1 MSGSAVRYAN
11 TRVLIVDDQPEIHDD
26 FTEMLRPQH
35 VPMAEVTELGA
46 AFAAPGEVEPE
57 PILPEFELLHA
68 RTGEQACAI
77 IERGQE
83 WEQPV
88 AVAYVDIRM
97 PPGIDGIETIRR
109 VRRIDRD
116 VEIVIMTAYTDRSLA
131 GIVSDMELLHK
142 LLYIR
147 KPFVHEEIQQ
157 LTVCLVGKWNVEREL
172 AHRQRE
178 LAGSHR
184 RLEAVLDATGDA
196 LAMVD
201 DAGHVVFANA
211 AYEKL
216 LDLPAGDVRGLAPEE
231 LAARF
236 EERFREPDPSDVES
250 GFLLYRGAGAGTGDP
265 QRLSEQRLFSRT
277 SVPVRDGDGQVIG
290 SLEVFRDVSKE
301 MEAERMKAEVLRLRS
316 ALETTFSVA
325 GMVGASAGMR
335 QVYAL
340 IKQAAEGDITVLI
353 RGESGT
359 GKELV
364 ARSFHGNSP
373 RQAGPF
379 VTLDCT
385 SIPESLIE
393 SELFGHERGA
403 FTGATTR
410 HVGAFERANGGT
422 ILLDEIG
429 DMPVALQARL
439 LRVLQE
445 REIRRLGGSTAIP
458 VDIRVIT
465 ATNKDLESAVAAGE
479 FREDLFYRIAAFPIV
494 IPPLR
499 ERREDIPLLARH
511 FLEKHAAGAGKAAGG
526 ISTAAMRVLLQ
537 YDWPGNVRELENGI
551 QRAVLL
557 ETGPVLQAGS
567 LPPTL
572 SANSSARGAPAAAPE
587 AVLTLAEVE
596 RRALVRALQVAERNI
611 TRAARALGISRAT
624 LYRKL
629 RRYDLSPA

>member
-1 MSGSAVRYAN
+1 MTGSAARYAN

-35 VPMAEVTELGA
+35 VPMAEVSELGA
-46 AFAAPGEVEPE
+46 AFAAPSDVEPE
-57 PILPEFELLHA
+57 PFLPSFELLHA
-68 RTGEQACAI
+68 STGEEVYDI
-77 IERGQE
+77 IRRGQE

-88 AVAYVDIRM
+88 AVAYIDIRM

-116 VEIVIMTAYTDRSLA
+116 VEIVI
-131 GIVSDMELLHK
+131 K

-157 LTVCLVGKWNVEREL
+157 LTLCLVGKWNVEREL

-178 LAGSHR
+178 LAGSDR

-196 LAMVD
+196 LAMLG

-216 LDLPAGDVRGLAPEE
+216 LDLPAGELRGLVPEA

-236 EERFREPDPSDVES
+236 EERFRELDPSDVES
-250 GFLLYRGAGAGTGDP
+250 GFLLYRGVGAGTGDP
-265 QRLSEQRLFSRT
+265 RRLSEQRLFSRT
-277 SVPVRDGDGQVIG
+277 SVP
-290 SLEVFRDVSKE
+290 
-301 MEAERMKAEVLRLRS
+301 EAEQMKAEVLRLRS
-316 ALETTFSVA
+316 TLETTFSVA
-325 GMVGASAGMR
+325 GMVGTSPGMR

-373 RQAGPF
+373 RQDGPF

-393 SELFGHERGA
+393 NELFGHERGA

-410 HVGAFERANGGT
+410 HVGAFERASGGT

-439 LRVLQE
+439 LR
-445 REIRRLGGSTAIP
+445 GSTAIP

-479 FREDLFYRIAAFPIV
+479 FREDLFYRIAVFPIV

-499 ERREDIPLLARH
+499 DRREDIPLLARH
-511 FLEKHAAGAGKAAGG
+511 FLEKHAARAGKAAGG
-526 ISTAAMRVLLQ
+526 ISTAAMRILLQ
-537 YDWPGNVRELENGI
+537 YDWPGNVRELENSI

-572 SANSSARGAPAAAPE
+572 SANSSARGAPAAPE

-596 RRALVRALQVAERNI
+596 RRALVRVLEVADGNI
-611 TRAARALGISRAT
+611 TQAARALGISRAT

-629 RRYDLSPA
+629 RKYDLSPQGTRPAC

>member
-1 MSGSAVRYAN
+1 M
-11 TRVLIVDDQPEIHDD
+11 
-26 FTEMLRPQH
+26 
-35 VPMAEVTELGA
+35 
-46 AFAAPGEVEPE
+46 
-57 PILPEFELLHA
+57 
-68 RTGEQACAI
+68 
-77 IERGQE
+77 
-83 WEQPV
+83 
-88 AVAYVDIRM
+88 
-97 PPGIDGIETIRR
+97 
-109 VRRIDRD
+109 RRIDRD
-116 VEIVIMTAYTDRSLA
+116 VEIVIITAYTDRSLPE
-131 GIVSDMELLHK
+131 IVQDRELVHK

-157 LTVCLVGKWNVEREL
+157 LTLCLVGKWNVEREL

-196 LAMVD
+196 LAMLD

-216 LDLPAGDVRGLAPEE
+216 LDLPAGELRGLVPEA

-250 GFLLYRGAGAGTGDP
+250 GFLLYRGVGAGTGDP
-265 QRLSEQRLFSRT
+265 RRLSEQRLFSRT
-277 SVPVRDGDGQVIG
+277 SVPVRDGAGQVIG
-290 SLEVFRDVSKE
+290 SLEVFCDVSKE
-301 MEAERMKAEVLRLRS
+301 MEAEQMKAEVLRLRS
-316 ALETTFSVA
+316 TLETTFSVA
-325 GMVGASAGMR
+325 GMVGTSPGMR

-373 RQAGPF
+373 RQDGPF

-385 SIPESLIE
+385 SIRESLIE
-393 SELFGHERGA
+393 NELFGHERGA

-439 LRVLQE
+439 LR
-445 REIRRLGGSTAIP
+445 GSTAIP

-479 FREDLFYRIAAFPIV
+479 FREDLFYRIAVFPIV

-499 ERREDIPLLARH
+499 DRREDIPLLARH
-511 FLEKHAAGAGKAAGG
+511 FLEKHAARAGKTAGG
-526 ISTAAMRVLLQ
+526 ISTAAMRILLQ
-537 YDWPGNVRELENGI
+537 YDWPGNVRELENSI

-572 SANSSARGAPAAAPE
+572 SANSSARGAPAAPE

-596 RRALVRALQVAERNI
+596 RRALVRVLEVADGNI
-611 TRAARALGISRAT
+611 TQAARALGISRAT

-629 RRYDLSPA
+629 RKYDLSPQGSRPAC

>member
-1 MSGSAVRYAN
+1 MTGSAARYAN

-35 VPMAEVTELGA
+35 VPMAEVSELGA
-46 AFAAPGEVEPE
+46 AFAAPGDVEPE
-57 PILPEFELLHA
+57 PFLPSFELLHA
-68 RTGEQACAI
+68 STGEEVYDI
-77 IERGQE
+77 IRRGQE

-88 AVAYVDIRM
+88 AVAYIDIRM

-116 VEIVIMTAYTDRSLA
+116 VGIVIITAYTDRSLPE
-131 GIVSDMELLHK
+131 IVQDMELVHK

-157 LTVCLVGKWNVEREL
+157 LTLCLVGKWNVEREL

-196 LAMVD
+196 IAMLD

-216 LDLPAGDVRGLAPEE
+216 LDLPAGELRGLVPEA

-250 GFLLYRGAGAGTGDP
+250 GFLLYRGVGAGTGDP
-265 QRLSEQRLFSRT
+265 RRLSEQRLFSRT
-277 SVPVRDGDGQVIG
+277 SVP
-290 SLEVFRDVSKE
+290 
-301 MEAERMKAEVLRLRS
+301 EAEQMKAEVLRLRS
-316 ALETTFSVA
+316 TLETTFSVA
-325 GMVGASAGMR
+325 GMVGTSPDMR
-335 QVYAL
+335 QAYAL

-373 RQAGPF
+373 RQDGPF

-393 SELFGHERGA
+393 NELFGHERGA
-403 FTGATTR
+403 FTGPTTR

-439 LRVLQE
+439 LR
-445 REIRRLGGSTAIP
+445 GSTAIP
-458 VDIRVIT
+458 VDGRVIT

-479 FREDLFYRIAAFPIV
+479 FREDLFYRIAVFPIV

-499 ERREDIPLLARH
+499 DRREDIPLLARH
-511 FLEKHAAGAGKAAGG
+511 FLEKHAARAGKTAGG
-526 ISTAAMRVLLQ
+526 ISTAAMRILLQ
-537 YDWPGNVRELENGI
+537 YDWPGNVRELENSI

-572 SANSSARGAPAAAPE
+572 SANSSARGAPAAPE

-596 RRALVRALQVAERNI
+596 RRALVRELEVADGNI
-611 TRAARALGISRAT
+611 TQAARALGISRAT

-629 RRYDLSPA
+629 RKYDLSPQGTRPAC

>member
-1 MSGSAVRYAN
+1 MTGSGARYAN

-35 VPMAEVTELGA
+35 VPMAEVSELGA
-46 AFAAPGEVEPE
+46 AFAAPGDVEPE
-57 PILPEFELLHA
+57 PFLPSFELLHA
-68 RTGEQACAI
+68 STGEELYDI
-77 IERGQE
+77 IRRGQE

-88 AVAYVDIRM
+88 AVAYIDIRM

-116 VEIVIMTAYTDRSLA
+116 VEIVIITAYTDRSLPE
-131 GIVSDMELLHK
+131 IVQDMELVHK

-157 LTVCLVGKWNVEREL
+157 LTLCLVGKWNVEREL

-196 LAMVD
+196 LAMLD

-216 LDLPAGDVRGLAPEE
+216 LDLPAGELRGLVPEA

-250 GFLLYRGAGAGTGDP
+250 DFLLYRGVGAGTGDP
-265 QRLSEQRLFSRT
+265 RRLSEQRLFSRT
-277 SVPVRDGDGQVIG
+277 SVPVRDGAGQVIG
-290 SLEVFRDVSKE
+290 SLEVFCDVSKE
-301 MEAERMKAEVLRLRS
+301 MEAEQMKAEVLRLRS
-316 ALETTFSVA
+316 TLETTFSVA
-325 GMVGASAGMR
+325 GMVGTSPDMR
-335 QVYAL
+335 QAYAL

-373 RQAGPF
+373 RQDG
-379 VTLDCT
+379 
-385 SIPESLIE
+385 
-393 SELFGHERGA
+393 
-403 FTGATTR
+403 
-410 HVGAFERANGGT
+410 
-422 ILLDEIG
+422 
-429 DMPVALQARL
+429 
-439 LRVLQE
+439 
-445 REIRRLGGSTAIP
+445 
-458 VDIRVIT
+458 RVIT

-479 FREDLFYRIAAFPIV
+479 FREDLFYRIAVFPIV

-499 ERREDIPLLARH
+499 DRREDIPLLARH
-511 FLEKHAAGAGKAAGG
+511 FLEKHAARAGKTAGG
-526 ISTAAMRVLLQ
+526 ISTAAMRILLQ
-537 YDWPGNVRELENGI
+537 YDWPGNVRELENSI

-572 SANSSARGAPAAAPE
+572 SANSSARGAPAAPE

-596 RRALVRALQVAERNI
+596 RRALVRELEVADGNI
-611 TRAARALGISRAT
+611 TQAARALGISRAT

-629 RRYDLSPA
+629 RKYDLSPQGTRPAC